1 MTISSR
7 FILRP
12 RLHHRCEIC
21 LRVMPITEA
30 HWRLLGFAEPGDPV
44 VAIRICRSCIRPA
57 DLREGPVH
65 GPAAGGAS

>member
-1 MTISSR
+1 VTISSR

-12 RLHHRCEIC
+12 RLHHRCEAC

-30 HWRLLGFAEPGDPV
+30 HWILFGLAEPCDPPFS
-44 VAIRICRSCIRPA
+44 IRICRSCIRPA

-65 GPAAGGAS
+65 GPAEVRS